1 MWQPQSVLMNSCSGD
16 FGLATNFRGV
26 GAAVDTGGDVRVSAG
41 VGEEDGQELT
51 HGVGTTL

>member
-1 MWQPQSVLMNSCSGD
+1 MNSCSGD
-16 FGLATNFRGV
+16 FGLATIFKEV
-26 GAAVDTGGDVRVSAG
+26 GAAVDAGGHVRGSAG